1 MQYTKDFPKIWNSTL
16 GIITASGHPSQ
27 TSECCSHSSV
37 RRFSK
42 GVCLCAISEFV
53 MADLRENKFALN
65 AAWNW
70 GTQQRKRTELPSVT
84 MPWVG
89 RRLSGFL
96 DSNLVN
102 LRLQVVCFVLTVN

>member
-1 MQYTKDFPKIWNSTL
+1 MR
-16 GIITASGHPSQ
+16 
-27 TSECCSHSSV
+27 C
-37 RRFSK
+37 FSK

-53 MADLRENKFALN
+53 MADLRENTFALN

-70 GTQQRKRTELPSVT
+70 GTQQRKRIELPSVT

-89 RRLSGFL
+89 RGGCRLLSGFL
-96 DSNLVN
+96 DSNLVK